1 MGSND
6 LPPYAPSP
14 TYGKSDSLT
23 PVRPAE
29 TPPAPGAL
37 PARPPRASHPSA
49 ARIRTSV
56 DRSGW
61 TSAPGSARGSGWT
74 SARAS
79 VPGSAR
85 APGPTSAWAR
95 HRRARRS
102 RRRSPRRRF
111 RPAAEGAGPAEAERL
126 GEGEALPPFP
136 SGAREESPPPACP
149 ACPSGSTC
157 PPSGSAPVPRR
168 SADELGAGFP
178 PPPSSLTLIQPA
190 EARTAREAAIQTA
203 VRPGADNWR
212 TGAPPVQGTRVSLP
226 NSRHPARDTPGI
238 PLTARAARRVTR

>member
-1 MGSND
+1 MDGCGAEAEGPAS
-6 LPPYAPSP
+6 AE
-14 TYGKSDSLT
+14 GAAGFG
-23 PVRPAE
+23 PV
-29 TPPAPGAL
+29 GC
-37 PARPPRASHPSA
+37 
-49 ARIRTSV
+49 
-56 DRSGW
+56 
-61 TSAPGSARGSGWT
+61 
-74 SARAS
+74 
-79 VPGSAR
+79 
-85 APGPTSAWAR
+85 
-95 HRRARRS
+95 
-102 RRRSPRRRF
+102 

-238 PLTARAARRVTR
+238 PLTARAGAQGHAVRARANSSPRNTDPSPTSTEAPMFATARNRHPRSASRSVSYENVE